1 MALDLFDRKFL
12 IDDDTGAQLS
22 DWKALVKDGNF
33 IHAFGNGENT
43 TITIRTVPAGKK
55 LYIFGMFIGA
65 QNDAALS
72 NIPTVDLMIN
82 DTPVISAN
90 TGKLAGGHEYNTLGL
105 GAPIKVN
112 AGGTVKVDGNR
123 VGCFFRGAIVG
134 YEI

>member
-22 DWKALVKDGNF
+22 DWKALVKDGTF
-33 IHAFGNGENT
+33 IHAFGNGENQ

-65 QNDAALS
+65 QNSAAVS
-72 NIPTVDLMIN
+72 SIPTCDLMIN
-82 DTPVISAN
+82 DVAVMSAN
-90 TGKLAGGHEYNTLGL
+90 TGKLDGGHEYNTLGL

-123 VGCFFRGAIVG
+123 ANTFFRGAIVG

>member
-1 MALDLFDRKFL
+1 MPRDLFDRKFL

-22 DWKALVKDGNF
+22 DWKALVKDGTF
-33 IHAFGNGENT
+33 VHAFGNGVNST
-43 TITIRTVPAGKK
+43 VTMYTVPAGKK
-55 LYIFGMFIGA
+55 LYIFGMFVGA
-65 QNDAALS
+65 QNLAALS

-82 DTPVISAN
+82 DTPIMSAN

-123 VGCFFRGAIVG
+123 ADCFFRAAVVG
-134 YEI
+134 YVI